1 MSTPRK
7 HSASGSSVQRH
18 RDRMRARGFRLLQ
31 IWIPDTRSPEFAE
44 ECRRQSLLLAN
55 DPAECE
61 IMAEIEAMMDTD
73 GWTA

>member
-7 HSASGSSVQRH
+7 HSTSRASVQRH

-55 DPAECE
+55 DPAEHE
-61 IMAEIEAMMDTD
+61 IMTEIEAMMDTD